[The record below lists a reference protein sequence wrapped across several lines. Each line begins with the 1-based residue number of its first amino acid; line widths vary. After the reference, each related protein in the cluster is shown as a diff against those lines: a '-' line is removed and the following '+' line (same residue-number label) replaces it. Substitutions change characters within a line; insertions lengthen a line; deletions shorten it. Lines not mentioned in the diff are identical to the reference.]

1 MSHYEDN
8 DYDAGVRREWFEAK
22 EPLRALSRTLLHI
35 FNEARSFVASI
46 IDPPKF
52 TYFVSLPSPK
62 EGYISGE
69 QGIASATVN
78 TPYEVVDVVVVC
90 KAGTFVLTS
99 FFIGDQNQFLGS
111 GSVPADLFGPAVQ
124 DRGFRSK
131 RAERGHVIQV
141 AFLNQSTS
149 EQPEKI
155 FICLK
160 VRSYRRY

>member
-8 DYDAGVRREWFEAK
+8 DCDAAVRSEWFEAK
-22 EPLRALSRTLLHI
+22 QPLRALGRTLLHI

-52 TYFVSLPSPK
+52 TYFVSLPTPA
-62 EGYISGE
+62 EGYATGA
-69 QGIASATVN
+69 QGVASATVN

-111 GSVPADLFGPAVQ
+111 GSVPADCFAPAVQ
-124 DRGFRSK
+124 NRGFRSK

-141 AFLNQSTS
+141 GFLNQSTS
-149 EQPEKI
+149 EQPERI
-155 FICLK
+155 IICLK
-160 VRSYRRY
+160 VRSYQRQ